1 MLSRKKINEIYSTN
15 IRLDI
20 IKHVEP
26 TSFLPY
32 YFDIDVN
39 EEGLILMASNNFKTY
54 IYDGKSFHLISD
66 LIQLIDYN

>member
-1 MLSRKKINEIYSTN
+1 M
-15 IRLDI
+15 DI